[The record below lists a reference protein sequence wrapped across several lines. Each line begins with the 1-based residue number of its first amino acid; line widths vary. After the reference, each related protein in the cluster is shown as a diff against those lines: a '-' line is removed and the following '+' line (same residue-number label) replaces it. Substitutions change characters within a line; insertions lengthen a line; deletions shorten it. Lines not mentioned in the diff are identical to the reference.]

1 MYTVFRVKM
10 GFTGGIKEMAG
21 AGREIFKFEKL
32 LEMEYIVSG
41 VHYPSLHV
49 DLDWIGLVGLIWIFS
64 RSVLSFYFV
73 LLSLMVLLFG

>member
-10 GFTGGIKEMAG
+10 RFTRGIKEMAG
-21 AGREIFKFEKL
+21 VGREIFKFEKL

-49 DLDWIGLVGLIWIFS
+49 DLDWIGLDRFGLIWIFS
-64 RSVLSFYFV
+64 RSVLSFY
-73 LLSLMVLLFG
+73 LTSLKLSKF